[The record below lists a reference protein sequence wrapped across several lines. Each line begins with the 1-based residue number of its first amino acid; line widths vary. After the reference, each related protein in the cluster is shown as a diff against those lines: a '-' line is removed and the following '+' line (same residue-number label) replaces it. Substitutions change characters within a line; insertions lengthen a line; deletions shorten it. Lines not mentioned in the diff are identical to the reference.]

1 MTGQG
6 QGQASNSQY
15 SVSVELRA
23 VNSRYLK
30 INLNGIDAFASLAPD
45 LENQIRQ
52 QLRRGTLTAQ
62 FRIECTDAADDYSLN
77 ESVIASYQNQLRAI
91 AGDSAEI
98 DVTALLN
105 LPGVVCENV
114 ARNSNTTELASVA
127 KQALHDALQ
136 KMSDMRQREGSAMA
150 ADLHSNCDQ
159 ILRIIELI
167 KKHAPK
173 IVEAYATR
181 LEERINQM
189 LSKIDVEIDRK
200 DIIREIGIFAD
211 RCDVAEE
218 LVRLQCHLEQLHKI
232 VDGETSNGRKLD
244 FLTQELLRETNTI
257 GSKANDAE
265 IAGFVVE
272 IKTIIERI
280 REMVQNVE

>member
-6 QGQASNSQY
+6 QGQASNGHY
-15 SVSVELRA
+15 SVSVELRT

-30 INLNGIDAFASLAPD
+30 INFNGIDAYTSIVPD
-45 LENQIRQ
+45 LENQIRK

-62 FRIECTDAADDYSLN
+62 FRVECTDDQDDYSLN
-77 ESVIASYQNQLRAI
+77 ESVIANYQKQLRAI
-91 AGDSAEI
+91 VGESTEI
-98 DVTALLN
+98 DFSALLS
-105 LPGVVCENV
+105 LPGVVCEN
-114 ARNSNTTELASVA
+114 NSRAIDSTELASVA
-127 KQALHDALQ
+127 QQAMNEALQ
-136 KMSDMRQREGSAMA
+136 KLSDMRQREGSAMA
-150 ADLHSNCDQ
+150 TDLHSNCDH
-159 ILRIIELI
+159 ILQIIEQI
-167 KKHAPK
+167 KQHSPK

-200 DIIREIGIFAD
+200 DIVREVGIFAD

-218 LVRLQCHLEQLHKI
+218 LVRLQSHIEQFHKI
-232 VDGETSNGRKLD
+232 IDGGTSNGRKLD

-265 IAGFVVE
+265 IAGYVVE